1 MSYQV
6 RYTEITNPAKP
17 ALIVEDKSLNTETSL
32 TFVGKNYAG
41 YAPVYAENLLHLLEN
56 FAKNSAPPNPVQ
68 GQLWYDTSVGV
79 NLLKIYDGIT
89 WTAAGS
95 VKKSNTAPNA
105 SASIIGDL
113 WVNTVTQQLYL
124 FSGSSWLLI
133 GPQFTSGLK
142 TGTDIETI
150 VDTNNIEHNVITL
163 FADNNRISI
172 VSKAAFIPKTS
183 ISGFTSI
190 NQGINLSSID
200 SASATTPT
208 KFWGTAS
215 QADALVINNTTVS
228 SSKFL
233 RNDQISVTN
242 FAFNVR
248 NNDGIT
254 IGSDYSFRIAT
265 EASNSKL
272 ESKTSGGSIS
282 FNVNNAGNSTTAVYI
297 DSELK
302 VGIGSNNISPQE
314 TLDVSGNILTNS
326 KLIVTGTTDATVNG
340 EGSIKT
346 TGGLYVNKSSVFTG
360 SVSTY
365 GQILVNNFDIN
376 GDPTYGAVIMPGS
389 ANGNIK
395 YDIGSES
402 LQFGRIYANY
412 FKGNFE
418 GSFTGTLAGSV
429 SGTAARLASATVFS
443 LIGDVNSDDLE
454 FTGQTISGRAT
465 FVTSISDSIITN
477 KTAVAD
483 SVATDLLLI
492 YRSGPNSGLKK
503 VSKQTFIS
511 NIPTVPVGAILP
523 YSGSVAPSGY
533 LLCDGSEILIGEY
546 SELFSIIGYSYK
558 SSGFVGKN
566 TFALPDLRG
575 RFPLGRDNMDN
586 NLTVPSITDDQ
597 ILVNAG
603 GNSANRVTSTTADT
617 VGQGAGSDEKTL
629 LVSNLPNH
637 THNLNSGSAQYFA
650 AGLPGAALDPD
661 AIPNRGMPSESTGFG
676 LPNSGGISGTT
687 GAAFNSMNPYLT
699 INYIIFTGVL

>member
-17 ALIVEDKSLNTETSL
+17 ALIVEDKSLNAETSL

-41 YAPVYAENLLHLLEN
+41 YAPVLAENLLHLLEN
-56 FAKNSAPPNPVQ
+56 FAKNSSPPNPVQ
-68 GQLWYDTSVGV
+68 GQLWYDTSASV

-95 VKKSNTAPNA
+95 VKKANAAPVA

-113 WVNTVTQQLYL
+113 WVNTSTQQLYL
-124 FSGSSWLLI
+124 FSGSSWILI
-133 GPQFTSGLK
+133 GPQFSSGLK
-142 TGTDIETI
+142 TGASVETI

-163 FADNNRISI
+163 FADDNRISI
-172 VSKAAFIPKTS
+172 VSKASFTPKNS
-183 ISGFTSI
+183 ISGFTAI
-190 NQGINLSSID
+190 YQGINLSSID
-200 SASATTPT
+200 SSSTTTPV

-215 QADALVINNTTVS
+215 QADALVINNSTVP

-242 FAFNVR
+242 FPFNVR
-248 NNDGIT
+248 NKDGIT
-254 IGSDYSFRIAT
+254 IGSDYGFSISS
-265 EASNSKL
+265 EANNSKL
-272 ESKTSGGSIS
+272 ESKGSIS
-282 FNVNNAGNSTTAVYI
+282 FNVNTANNSTTSVYI
-297 DSELK
+297 DSALK
-302 VGIGSNNISPQE
+302 VGIGANNINPQE
-314 TLDVSGNILTNS
+314 TLDVAGNILTNG
-326 KLIVTGTTDATVNG
+326 KLIVTGAVDATVNG

-346 TGGLYVNKSSVFTG
+346 LGGLYVKKSSVFTG

-389 ANGNIK
+389 AGGNIK

-418 GSFTGTLAGSV
+418 GTFTGSVAGSV
-429 SGTAARLASATVFS
+429 SGTAARLASATTFS
-443 LIGDVNSDDLE
+443 LTGDVSSEDLE

-465 FVTSISDSIITN
+465 FVTSISDSIITA

-483 SVATDLLLI
+483 SVATDLLLV
-492 YRSGPNSGLKK
+492 YRSGANGGLKK

-511 NIPTVPVGAILP
+511 NIPTIPIGAILP
-523 YSGSVAPSGY
+523 YSGLVAPSGY
-533 LLCDGSEILIGEY
+533 LLCDGSEILIGTY

-586 NLTVPSITDDQ
+586 NLTVPSVTDEQ

-650 AGLPGAALDPD
+650 AGLPGASADPN
-661 AIPNRGMPSESTGFG
+661 AIPNRGMPAESTGFG